1 MKFAKIMSLLLCT
14 TVLFCGCIKD
24 NRAAIKINDKVI
36 TRAEFYDDFNK
47 MKDAQFKNLSK
58 DLQAPDSYLVL
69 SLKNKFVNDVIF
81 RELLA
86 QEFEKRKIEATQK
99 EIDAKKA
106 EIISQMG
113 SEENLNKILK
123 ENAITPERL
132 QKDLASEVKTIKLLD
147 QLNVTKVSDKDAQK
161 YYNNN
166 KDKFNFP
173 DRILVSHIL
182 IDTSAENIRRK
193 VIDADKDAKLSN
205 AQIDEK
211 VKQEVQKQKDLLNKA
226 LKEARLNP
234 KNFAQVAAKYSQDEA
249 SAKNGGNLGFVARGQ
264 LVPEF
269 EKVAFDELK
278 PGVVSDPV
286 KTQFGEHIILV
297 TDKAKGGI
305 QPYSKIKEDL
315 KKFLDQQNKIAALQ
329 KFATGLKDKSKIEFV
344 DEDLNPVNIQKQ
356 IDEAFKKQIESSN
369 KKETK
374 PLSKLLDN
382 KKEDRK

>member
-382 KKEDRK
+382 KKEDKK

>member
-166 KDKFNFP
+166 KEKFNFP

-344 DEDLNPVNIQKQ
+344 DEDLNPVNIHQQ
-356 IDEAFKKQIESSN
+356 IDEAFKRQIESSN

-382 KKEDRK
+382 KKEDKK

>member
-211 VKQEVQKQKDLLNKA
+211 VKQE
-226 LKEARLNP
+226 
-234 KNFAQVAAKYSQDEA
+234 
-249 SAKNGGNLGFVARGQ
+249 G
-264 LVPEF
+264 
-269 EKVAFDELK
+269 
-278 PGVVSDPV
+278 
-286 KTQFGEHIILV
+286 
-297 TDKAKGGI
+297 
-305 QPYSKIKEDL
+305 
-315 KKFLDQQNKIAALQ
+315 
-329 KFATGLKDKSKIEFV
+329 
-344 DEDLNPVNIQKQ
+344 
-356 IDEAFKKQIESSN
+356 
-369 KKETK
+369 
-374 PLSKLLDN
+374 
-382 KKEDRK
+382 

>member
-193 VIDADKDAKLSN
+193 IIDADKDAKLSN

-344 DEDLNPVNIQKQ
+344 DEDLNHVNIQKQ

-382 KKEDRK
+382 KKEDKK

>member
-1 MKFAKIMSLLLCT
+1 M
-14 TVLFCGCIKD
+14 
-24 NRAAIKINDKVI
+24 
-36 TRAEFYDDFNK
+36 
-47 MKDAQFKNLSK
+47 
-58 DLQAPDSYLVL
+58 
-69 SLKNKFVNDVIF
+69 
-81 RELLA
+81 
-86 QEFEKRKIEATQK
+86 
-99 EIDAKKA
+99 
-106 EIISQMG
+106 
-113 SEENLNKILK
+113 
-123 ENAITPERL
+123 
-132 QKDLASEVKTIKLLD
+132 
-147 QLNVTKVSDKDAQK
+147 
-161 YYNNN
+161 
-166 KDKFNFP
+166 
-173 DRILVSHIL
+173 
-182 IDTSAENIRRK
+182 
-193 VIDADKDAKLSN
+193 
-205 AQIDEK
+205 
-211 VKQEVQKQKDLLNKA
+211 
-226 LKEARLNP
+226 NP

-344 DEDLNPVNIQKQ
+344 DEDLNPVNIHQQ
-356 IDEAFKKQIESSN
+356 IDEAFKRQIESSN

-382 KKEDRK
+382 KKEDKK

>member
-356 IDEAFKKQIESSN
+356 IDEAFKRQIESSN

-382 KKEDRK
+382 KKEDKK

>member
-161 YYNNN
+161 YYNKN

-193 VIDADKDAKLSN
+193 IIDADKDAKLSN

-356 IDEAFKKQIESSN
+356 IDEAFKRQIESSN

-382 KKEDRK
+382 KKEDKK

>member
-1 MKFAKIMSLLLCT
+1 MDKFNYEANGYNK
-14 TVLFCGCIKD
+14 
-24 NRAAIKINDKVI
+24 
-36 TRAEFYDDFNK
+36 AE
-47 MKDAQFKNLSK
+47 
-58 DLQAPDSYLVL
+58 V
-69 SLKNKFVNDVIF
+69 NKFVNDVIF

-161 YYNNN
+161 YYNKN

-193 VIDADKDAKLSN
+193 IIDADKDAKLSN

-382 KKEDRK
+382 KKEDKK

>member
-161 YYNNN
+161 YYNKN

-193 VIDADKDAKLSN
+193 IIDADKDAKLSN

-382 KKEDRK
+382 KKEDKK

>member
-161 YYNNN
+161 YYNKN

-193 VIDADKDAKLSN
+193 IIDADKDAKLSN

-297 TDKAKGGI
+297 MDKAKGGI

-344 DEDLNPVNIQKQ
+344 DEDLNPVNIHQQ
-356 IDEAFKKQIESSN
+356 IDEAFKRQIESSN

-382 KKEDRK
+382 KKEDKK

>member
-344 DEDLNPVNIQKQ
+344 DEDLNPVNIHQQ
-356 IDEAFKKQIESSN
+356 IDEAFKRQIESNN

-382 KKEDRK
+382 KKEDKK

>member
-166 KDKFNFP
+166 KDKFKFP

-305 QPYSKIKEDL
+305 QPYSKVKEDL

-344 DEDLNPVNIQKQ
+344 DEDLNPVNIHQQ
-356 IDEAFKKQIESSN
+356 IDEAFKRQIESSN

-382 KKEDRK
+382 KKEDKK

>member
-344 DEDLNPVNIQKQ
+344 DEDLNPVNIHQQ
-356 IDEAFKKQIESSN
+356 IDEAFKRQIESSN

-382 KKEDRK
+382 KKEDKK

>member
-193 VIDADKDAKLSN
+193 IIDADKDAKLSN

-264 LVPEF
+264 LVHEF

-344 DEDLNPVNIQKQ
+344 DEDLNPVNIHQQ
-356 IDEAFKKQIESSN
+356 IDEAFKRQIESSN

-382 KKEDRK
+382 KKEDKK

>member
-193 VIDADKDAKLSN
+193 IIDADKDAKLSN

-264 LVPEF
+264 LVHEF

-305 QPYSKIKEDL
+305 QPYSKVKEDL

-344 DEDLNPVNIQKQ
+344 DEDLNPVNIHQQ
-356 IDEAFKKQIESSN
+356 IDEAFKRQIESSN

-382 KKEDRK
+382 KKEDKK

>member
-211 VKQEVQKQKDLLNKA
+211 VKQEEQKQKDLLNKA

-344 DEDLNPVNIQKQ
+344 DEDLNPVNIHQQ
-356 IDEAFKKQIESSN
+356 IDEAFKRQIESSN

-382 KKEDRK
+382 KKEDKK

>member
-193 VIDADKDAKLSN
+193 IIDADKDAKLSN

-344 DEDLNPVNIQKQ
+344 DEDLNPVNIHQQ
-356 IDEAFKKQIESSN
+356 IDEAFKRQIESSN

-382 KKEDRK
+382 KKEDKK

>member
-166 KDKFNFP
+166 KEKFNFP

-305 QPYSKIKEDL
+305 QPYSKVKEDL

-344 DEDLNPVNIQKQ
+344 DEDLNPVNIHQQ
-356 IDEAFKKQIESSN
+356 IDEAFKRQIESSN

-382 KKEDRK
+382 KKEDKK